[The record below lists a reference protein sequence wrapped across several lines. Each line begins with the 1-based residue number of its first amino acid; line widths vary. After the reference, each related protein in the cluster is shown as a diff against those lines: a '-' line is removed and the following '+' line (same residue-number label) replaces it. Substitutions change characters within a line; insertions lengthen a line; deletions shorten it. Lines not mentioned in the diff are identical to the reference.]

1 MHLWVSALYKINS
14 KNDLECIIH
23 ALIFKDDRIFSIY
36 HKSKLSFHRWMKIS
50 QVSPHYKFCKHMVGF
65 FSSFKKRNRVQTSR
79 LKNFDLMLYP

>member
-1 MHLWVSALYKINS
+1 MRDLRTFCVRKPKKENSTHHQLLKDPLSAMHLWVSALYKINS

-50 QVSPHYKFCKHMVGF
+50 QVSPH
-65 FSSFKKRNRVQTSR
+65 
-79 LKNFDLMLYP
+79 L